1 MKYEIHLVQI
11 GEVEV
16 DNALGLHAL
25 GVLVV
30 VEPHLPALDLLEYE
44 VQALPLL
51 GLLDPLVE
59 PALHLDGL
67 LQLKPALLPALAQ
80 RGINLLRVLD
90 RLGLERVEVSVH
102 FRHGQTERV
111 AQHDVL
117 VLVPA
122 SRNNQKLFQPS
133 STIDYRYESNDL

>member
-1 MKYEIHLVQI
+1 
-11 GEVEV
+11 
-16 DNALGLHAL
+16 
-25 GVLVV
+25 
-30 VEPHLPALDLLEYE
+30 
-44 VQALPLL
+44 
-51 GLLDPLVE
+51 
-59 PALHLDGL
+59 
-67 LQLKPALLPALAQ
+67 
-80 RGINLLRVLD
+80 VLD

-133 STIDYRYESNDL
+133 STIDYRYESNERLAVLHREHQLMICE